1 MAIAREIT
9 QKPLPAETVDRAKAM
24 MEAQY
29 YRGRQSRAG
38 RAAAGAGHAL
48 RGRPLDYGRQV
59 LDEALKLTPQDL
71 LRVAQKYIRPGDA
84 YTLTVK
90 P

>member
-1 MAIAREIT
+1 MLFRSIT

-24 MEAQY
+24 LEAQY
-29 YRGRQSRAG
+29 YRSQQSRAG

-48 RGRPLDYGRQV
+48 RGRPLDYGKQA
-59 LDEALKLTPQDL
+59 LDKALKLTPQDL

-84 YTLTVK
+84 YTLTVT